1 VIVRFSPPFL
11 RVLHIFLAMS
21 RIVLVVLMLF
31 AVSLYAA
38 NVLNEAVV
46 APAHETGA
54 TSKVEPPKSVDALAT
69 GSFTMRSS
77 SVVIRSKGGHFSA
90 DGRVDGRP
98 IVFVVDTGAS
108 HITIRE
114 SEAARLGYQPR
125 PRDYV
130 VQVHTAN
137 GEGRAA
143 RIELDRVQ
151 IGDISV
157 LDVPALVVPD
167 AALNVNLLGM
177 SFLSRVKWTHE
188 RGQLVL
194 EQ

>member
-1 VIVRFSPPFL
+1 
-11 RVLHIFLAMS
+11 MS
-21 RIVLVVLMLF
+21 RIVFVVIVLVAL
-31 AVSLYAA
+31 SLYWV
-38 NVLNEAVV
+38 NKLNETVV
-46 APAHETGA
+46 APANEGKTA
-54 TSKVEPPKSVDALAT
+54 ARLEPKSLNPRSIT
-69 GSFTMRSS
+69 LRSS
-77 SVVIRSKGGHFSA
+77 SVVIRSRGGHFST

-98 IVFVVDTGAS
+98 ITFVVDTGAS

-114 SEAARLGYQPR
+114 SEAARLGYRPR

-130 VQVHTAN
+130 ARIHTAN

-143 RIELDRVQ
+143 RVDLESVQ
-151 IGDISV
+151 IGDITV
-157 LDVPALVVPD
+157 RDVPALVVPD

-177 SFLSRVKWTHE
+177 TFLSRVKWVHE